1 MKKRVKKIETI
12 LTTIS
17 GIVIVVIFIS
27 FFPNKQ
33 EVLAD
38 PRPYPH
44 YHYDPGTPIVPY
56 YAEPS
61 PESAP
66 FFYKDEFTL
75 TVRLILTDKS
85 WKFNMPDFNVYGS
98 GENQYV
104 PSSDFYDDGKVKVQF
119 ELDRDDIGW
128 SETVGFTSTDG
139 RYYNSYT
146 YSTVNRNEITVDF
159 KIIPG

>member
-1 MKKRVKKIETI
+1 MKKTETI
-12 LTTIS
+12 LTTIA
-17 GIVIVVIFIS
+17 GVVILVMFIS
-27 FFPNKQ
+27 FFPTKQ

-44 YHYDPGTPIVPY
+44 YHYDPGTPVVPY
-56 YAEPS
+56 EPY
-61 PESAP
+61 PDNNPP

-85 WKFNMPDFNVYGS
+85 WKFNMPDFNLYGS
-98 GENQYV
+98 GVNEYV
-104 PSSDFYDDGKVKVQF
+104 PSSDFYDDGKVKVKF
-119 ELDRDDIGW
+119 EFDRDDIGW